1 MLFYESQPLRQKAG
15 DGLESL
21 QHSAVGFGWVTQKEL
36 ASTLALC
43 FLQKD
48 FATNTLQNYIY

>member
-1 MLFYESQPLRQKAG
+1 L
-15 DGLESL
+15 DSL

>member
-1 MLFYESQPLRQKAG
+1 MLFYESQPLRQEAG
-15 DGLESL
+15 DGLDSL

-36 ASTLALC
+36 ASAWALC